1 MLPSEVE
8 RALVDA
14 AQEFPGWAH
23 HQAPIAWPPAA
34 GKEDK
39 GDTGVPP
46 WGDDGGNTARGG
58 ACWNSIYERREE
70 LQADHSEE
78 VAPNPNDEDDE
89 PGLGSSFR
97 IVNANELAKIQM
109 KELTDAGTPSSSSP
123 GTSG

>member
-1 MLPSEVE
+1 MAKVFTSFRRLMSHNCNFPLN
-8 RALVDA
+8 ALA
-14 AQEFPGWAH
+14 RL
-23 HQAPIAWPPAA
+23 
-34 GKEDK
+34 
-39 GDTGVPP
+39 
-46 WGDDGGNTARGG
+46 TADRM
-58 ACWNSIYERREE
+58 REE